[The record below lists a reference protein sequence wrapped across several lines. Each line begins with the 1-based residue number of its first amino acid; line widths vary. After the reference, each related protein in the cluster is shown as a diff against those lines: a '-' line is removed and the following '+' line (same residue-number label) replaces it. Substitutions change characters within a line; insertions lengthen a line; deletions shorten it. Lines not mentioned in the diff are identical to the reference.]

1 MGTIDGKVAEVK
13 KEKPKLKP
21 KVAKKSRVKFLL
33 IIIIALVVI
42 AAIAVLVLGVMK
54 NLFGIRN
61 SMMNFL
67 GSMDPNYVTV
77 EAQDA
82 SLKKREQSV
91 TDREKAVKEQEDGL
105 KDKEKELDT
114 REKNVGNGTFAEYIA
129 GFSNEHISQLQQ
141 LASVYSNMDAKAA
154 AAALSKLGNVE
165 DMAVVINYMKDQ
177 NAAALMNNLDAD
189 TAAKIT
195 EYILG

>member
-1 MGTIDGKVAEVK
+1 MGTIDGKATEARQEKRNVK
-13 KEKPKLKP
+13 KKS
-21 KVAKKSRVKFLL
+21 KVKVFPIL
-33 IIIIALVVI
+33 IVLVII

-67 GSMDPNYVTV
+67 GSMDPNYKTM

-91 TDREKAVKEQEDGL
+91 TSREEAAKEQEEAL
-105 KDKEKELDT
+105 KKKEDELKI

-154 AAALSKLGNVE
+154 AAALSKLGNIE